1 MNKLLRIAKNHKNI
15 LENLSYISILQI
27 FTLLAPFITYPYL
40 VGVLGKEL
48 YGFVI
53 TAQVLAS
60 YCSLIIDFGSNS
72 VCAKHVSINRS
83 NEDKL
88 SEIVSSVF
96 YIRSGLWVICLFFY
110 IGLIYLIPSYRPH
123 FFLFLFSYGMTMNE
137 VLFPQYF
144 FQGIERMKYSTLIN
158 ILIKIVFIALVFIVV
173 KSESDYLYVPLLY
186 ATGYVIGGIVALS
199 MIFGRM
205 QIRLTPPNFDTMK
218 FYIKDCSAI
227 LATDLICTIKDKLNY
242 LLVGSFA
249 GMGNVVIYDL
259 GSKINSLLYKPTEI
273 VRTVLLPH
281 FAKNKN
287 LKQFKIAV
295 IITASVAV
303 ILTCLANIFLPQI
316 VEFFLHEEIALWPV
330 RLFTLAPVILSVS
343 AMISN
348 NAFIAWGYNKYVL
361 YSIIITTLV
370 YIVTLVIIYFS
381 GLIDRLY
388 SFVLIAIIS
397 FLAEL
402 LYRLFALRK
411 VIKDV
416 QSRTQYN

>member
-1 MNKLLRIAKNHKNI
+1 MLLSIINKHKNI
-15 LENLSYISILQI
+15 MQNLSYISVLQI

-40 VGVLGKEL
+40 VNVLGKEL

-83 NEDKL
+83 NKDKL
-88 SEIVSSVF
+88 SEIVSSVL

-158 ILIKIVFIALVFIVV
+158 ILIKIIFIALVFIVV

-186 ATGYVIGGIVALS
+186 AIGYVIGGIVALT

-205 QIRLTPPNFDTMK
+205 QIKFVRPTIQTMK
-218 FYIKDCSAI
+218 YYIKDCSAI

-242 LLVGSFA
+242 LLLGAFA

-259 GSKINSLLYKPTEI
+259 GSKINALLYKPTEI
-273 VRTVLLPH
+273 IRTVLLPH
-281 FAKNKN
+281 FAKNRN
-287 LKQFKIAV
+287 ISQFKKCIL
-295 IITASVAV
+295 ITASVSV
-303 ILTCLANIFLPQI
+303 IFVGLVNLFLPQI
-316 VEFFLHEEIALWPV
+316 VEFFIKEKIILWPIRV
-330 RLFTLAPVILSVS
+330 FTLAPIILS
-343 AMISN
+343 ISVPIAT
-348 NAFIAWGYNKYVL
+348 NAFIAWGYNKDIL
-361 YSIIITTLV
+361 YSIIITTIFYAL
-370 YIVTLVIIYFS
+370 TFII
-381 GLIDRLY
+381 LY
-388 SFVLIAIIS
+388 YMDFLNHVSSFILIAIIS
-397 FLAEL
+397 YVAEL
-402 LYRLFALRK
+402 LYRLYAFRR
-411 VIKDV
+411 VVKDI
-416 QSRTQYN
+416 QCKPQCND